1 MEKVTTKLEI
11 KNNGKVV
18 GEKTVLAGWKFDS
31 DEREA
36 LENILKDKFDNKQID
51 TYLTMLEWICF
62 QMKIWDEELPS
73 YKEVKLYAEPI
84 LNSIKKTTDYL
95 SLLEKEQLAK
105 GVPFGF
111 PYFLG
116 SDPDPLDKRHKSRY
130 VESISKSAKASR
142 ISLEELKAQIENQLL
157 NWEPPPNRA
166 KADSHS
172 LVFDMARRYYQIFYE
187 MPTTTTEGTFFLVV
201 ARVFELLGLPSEYPQ
216 RPVINAIKKLKKQVS
231 YLAANKKLKPHN
243 P

>member
-11 KNNGKVV
+11 KKNGKVV

-111 PYFLG
+111 PHFLG
-116 SDPDPLDKRHKSRY
+116 SDRHPKDRRHSRRFDRY
-130 VESISKSAKASR
+130 VETISNSAKASR
-142 ISLEELKAQIENQLL
+142 ISLEELKSQIEKQLL
-157 NWEPPPNRA
+157 EWENPPNRA

-172 LVFDMARRYYQIFYE
+172 FYYDMARRYSQIFKENPNNKKEGFFYQIVVEVLRILNLKSDDPSRKVDQAIEKYE
-187 MPTTTTEGTFFLVV
+187 ETK
-201 ARVFELLGLPSEYPQ
+201 GL
-216 RPVINAIKKLKKQVS
+216 
-231 YLAANKKLKPHN
+231 
-243 P
+243 